1 MSASIEYA
9 LLGAVLMATGSVGL
23 ARAAIYL
30 RVTGEDREIFF
41 PVCLTGVALVYV
53 FSGGAFFLGKA
64 ALLLPSPWSL
74 PAGVMAV
81 GFVLALPLVAWR
93 RLGPR
98 PGGRAAEAPSRP
110 AAVRSAVSAGAG
122 AGAGAATAVP
132 RFGSFEE

>member
-1 MSASIEYA
+1 MSVSIEHA

-23 ARAAIYL
+23 ARAAVYL
-30 RVTGEDREIFF
+30 RATGEDREMFF

-53 FSGGAFFLGKA
+53 FSGGGFFLGKA
-64 ALLLPSPWSL
+64 VLLLPSPWSL
-74 PAGVMAV
+74 PAGVMAAV
-81 GFVLALPLVAWR
+81 FVLALPLVAWR

-98 PGGRAAEAPSRP
+98 PGRQPAEAPSRP
-110 AAVRSAVSAGAG
+110 ADLRPAVS